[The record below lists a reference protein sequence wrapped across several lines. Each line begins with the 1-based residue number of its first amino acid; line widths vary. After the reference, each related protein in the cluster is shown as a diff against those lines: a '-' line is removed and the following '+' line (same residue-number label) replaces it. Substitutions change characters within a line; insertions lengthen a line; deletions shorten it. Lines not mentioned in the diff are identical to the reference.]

1 VKDAQ
6 PSAQDAFRRIR
17 TLPTFVNSLWH
28 ALVQV
33 NEFAQ
38 TSRTVSP
45 STHRR
50 SRQRIAVS
58 FWLVGTLR
66 LVLRLPVIMPIRM
79 RPNRLL
85 PPNTFSTTS
94 TRASWIPDFLPV
106 ARLSPRAGRGTERF
120 TTPDSLRR
128 ALRLVSCGA
137 FSSPGFPRASG
148 PYLWHLCRL
157 PACEQWRFRTH
168 CSSSGPPRL
177 LSPRVREDHTMST
190 TRSAFHR
197 QVIASSGSTRSFTDP
212 ATLPP
217 RFGSR
222 RSFAR
227 RALSTVLPVT
237 S

>member
-28 ALVQV
+28 ALVEV

-94 TRASWIPDFLPV
+94 TRASWIPDFFASRATFASCWSGDRAFHD
-106 ARLSPRAGRGTERF
+106 ARFASAGPAACFVWGVFFPRFST
-120 TTPDSLRR
+120 SLRTVPL
-128 ALRLVSCGA
+128 APLS
-137 FSSPGFPRASG
+137 
-148 PYLWHLCRL
+148 
-157 PACEQWRFRTH
+157 
-168 CSSSGPPRL
+168 PPRL
-177 LSPRVREDHTMST
+177 
-190 TRSAFHR
+190 
-197 QVIASSGSTRSFTDP
+197 
-212 ATLPP
+212 
-217 RFGSR
+217 
-222 RSFAR
+222 
-227 RALSTVLPVT
+227 
-237 S
+237 